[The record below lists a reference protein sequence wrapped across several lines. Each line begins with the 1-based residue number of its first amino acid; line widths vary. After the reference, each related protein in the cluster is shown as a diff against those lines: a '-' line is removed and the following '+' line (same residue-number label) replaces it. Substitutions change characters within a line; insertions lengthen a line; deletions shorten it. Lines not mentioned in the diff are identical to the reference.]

1 MTNKEFIEAIAP
13 LVQKHAKSYGYG
25 VPSAIIAQACLESA
39 YGTSGKAKYHN
50 YFGMKYR
57 AGRLT
62 CDSGT
67 FTDTSKEQKS
77 DGSYIDISTKWY
89 KFESMDKGVEGYFQ
103 FISISNYADARKKT
117 TPEAYLTALKAG
129 GYATSINYVKNLMA
143 VIEKWNLTQYDKK
156 EEVKTVTKVSKP
168 TIKTNLTTRN
178 YTKMSGKKN
187 KYIVIHYTGSTGS
200 ALNNTKYFKSTYRGA
215 SANYFVD
222 PNDIYCCVKP
232 SNMAWHCGDKAYV
245 GTKHPYYGKCTNG
258 NSIGIE
264 MCCEKVLGKLH
275 INSKTITN
283 TAKLVKWLMQ
293 EYDIPASRVIR
304 HHDVSGKSC
313 PNANGLL
320 KDATWKK
327 FHKKITGVTTSTSTT
342 KTATTTK
349 KTYYYTETGK
359 YQVIKTPRVI
369 RDTPKTTGKV
379 NGYIKEKGIYT
390 ITKVEGTTVKYGK
403 LKSGAGYICLRS
415 DYVKK
420 V

>member
-13 LVQKHAKSYGYG
+13 LIQKHAKNYGYG

-39 YGTSGKAKYHN
+39 YGTSNKAKYHN
-50 YFGMKYR
+50 YFGLKYR
-57 AGRLT
+57 SGRIN
-62 CDSGT
+62 CNSGT
-67 FTDTSKEQKS
+67 FSDDSKEQNA
-77 DGSYIDISTKWY
+77 DGTYKPITTQWY
-89 KFESMDKGVEGYFQ
+89 SFATMDKGVEGYFQ
-103 FISISNYADARKKT
+103 FINISNYAEARKQT
-117 TPEAYLTALKAG
+117 DPESYLTSLKSG

-143 VIEKWNLTQYDKK
+143 VIDKWNLTQYDKS
-156 EEVKTVTKVSKP
+156 EVTKVTKP
-168 TIKTNLTTRN
+168 TIKSNLTTRN

-200 ALNNTKYFKSTYRGA
+200 ALNNTKYFKSVYRGA

-222 PNDIYCCVKP
+222 ASSIYMCVKP
-232 SNMAWHCGDKAYV
+232 SDMAWHCGDKAYS
-245 GTKHPYYGKCTNG
+245 GTKHPYYGKCLNS

-264 MCCEKVLGKLH
+264 MCCEKVNGKLH
-275 INSKTITN
+275 INDKTIAN
-283 TAKLVKWLMQ
+283 VKKLVVWLMK
-293 EYDIPASRVIR
+293 EYNIPESRVIR

-320 KDATWKK
+320 NDKTWKK
-327 FHKKITGVTTSTSTT
+327 FRAKITGSTVKDS
-342 KTATTTK
+342 KL
-349 KTYYYTETGK
+349 YYYNEVGQ
-359 YQVIKTPRVI
+359 YQVIKVPRVI
-369 RDTPKTTGKV
+369 RATPKSTGKV

-390 ITKVEGTTVKYGK
+390 VVKVEGTGTLYGK